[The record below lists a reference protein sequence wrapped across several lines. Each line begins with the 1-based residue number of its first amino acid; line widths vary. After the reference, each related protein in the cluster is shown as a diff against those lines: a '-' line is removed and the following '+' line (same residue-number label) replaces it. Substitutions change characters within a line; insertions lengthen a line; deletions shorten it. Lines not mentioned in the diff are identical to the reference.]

1 MNFAIIGA
9 SGNVGRKIIEILEKS
24 KISFNDLYL
33 VASKKSTG
41 KKIKFREKEIEIEN
55 LDNYDFSKAQITIFA
70 AGSNIAKEWAP
81 KAAEKTIVI
90 DNSSFFRMKEN
101 IPLVVPEVNPEA
113 LGKHENI
120 IANPNC
126 STMQMV
132 LVLKPLHDEYKIK
145 RVIVST
151 YQAVS
156 GAGKEAMDE
165 LFAQT
170 KNFLDKKDIVSK
182 NFTKQIAFNLIP
194 HIEVFDIDSYTKE
207 GLKTPKKTKKSL
219 DEKNFVS
226 KNFTKQIAFNLIP
239 HIDVFD
245 KDGYTKEELKM
256 TNETK
261 KILDEKIE
269 VTATCV
275 RVPVR
280 TGHSESINI
289 EFEKSYDLE
298 NIVKILENAP
308 GCKVFDDRKDGGYI
322 TPLEAENNYTTFIS
336 RIRKD
341 NTNPKAINIWV
352 VSDNLL
358 KGAALNTVQI
368 AEHLMKKL

>member
-1 MNFAIIGA
+1 MQ
-9 SGNVGRKIIEILEKS
+9 K
-24 KISFNDLYL
+24 
-33 VASKKSTG
+33 
-41 KKIKFREKEIEIEN
+41 
-55 LDNYDFSKAQITIFA
+55 
-70 AGSNIAKEWAP
+70 
-81 KAAEKTIVI
+81 
-90 DNSSFFRMKEN
+90 N

-113 LGKHENI
+113 LDKHENI

-132 LVLKPLHDEYKIK
+132 LALKPLHDEYKIK

-156 GAGKEAMDE
+156 GAGKDAMDE
-165 LFAQT
+165 LFDQT
-170 KNFLDKKDIVSK
+170 KSFLDKKNI
-182 NFTKQIAFNLIP
+182 
-194 HIEVFDIDSYTKE
+194 
-207 GLKTPKKTKKSL
+207 
-219 DEKNFVS
+219 VS

-280 TGHSESINI
+280 TGHAESINI
-289 EFEKSYDLE
+289 EFEKTFDLE
-298 NIVKILENAP
+298 NIIKKLDNAP
-308 GCKVFDDRKDGGYI
+308 GCKVVDGRKDGEYI
-322 TPLEAENNYTTFIS
+322 TPLEAENDYTTYIS

-341 NTNPKAINIWV
+341 NTNPKALNIWV

-368 AEHLMKKL
+368 AECLMKKL

>member
-9 SGNVGRKIIEILEKS
+9 SGNVGRKTIEILEKS
-24 KISFNDLYL
+24 KLSFKELFL
-33 VASKKSTG
+33 VASAKSTG

-55 LDNYDFSKAQITIFA
+55 LENYDFSKAQITIFA
-70 AGSNIAKEWAP
+70 AGSQIAKDWAP
-81 KAAEKTIVI
+81 KAAKKTIVI
-90 DNSSFFRMKEN
+90 DNSSFFRMQKN
-101 IPLVVPEVNPEA
+101 IPLVVPEVNPDV
-113 LGKHENI
+113 LDKHENI

-126 STMQMV
+126 STIQMV

-156 GAGKEAMDE
+156 GAGKAAVDE
-165 LFAQT
+165 LFDQT
-170 KNFLDKKDIVSK
+170 KNYLEKK
-182 NFTKQIAFNLIP
+182 N
-194 HIEVFDIDSYTKE
+194 ID
-207 GLKTPKKTKKSL
+207 
-219 DEKNFVS
+219 S

-239 HIDVFD
+239 HIDLFD

-261 KILDEKIE
+261 KILDEGID

-280 TGHSESINI
+280 TGHAESINI

-298 NIVKILENAP
+298 NIIKILNNAP
-308 GCKVFDDRKDGGYI
+308 GCKVIDDRKDGGYI
-322 TPLEAENNYTTFIS
+322 TPLEAENNYTTYIS
-336 RIRKD
+336 RIRRD
-341 NTNPKAINIWV
+341 NTNTKAINIWV

-368 AEHLMKKL
+368 AECLVKKLSL